1 MSGYGGV
8 GMRARHSQW
17 LVMFSMESGKYY
29 SAVYKA
35 KAFGFNI
42 SAGADIAVRDLTVI
56 VTGTG
61 HGMCIRGFSNSIA

>member
-1 MSGYGGV
+1 
-8 GMRARHSQW
+8 
-17 LVMFSMESGKYY
+17 MFSMESGKYY

-42 SAGADIAVRDLTVI
+42 SAGADTVRDATAI

-61 HGMCIRGFSNSIA
+61 HFMCSDAHQRLLTKRGLDCT